1 MNGWTE
7 FDCPV
12 PNGRLFMRGPIKAI
26 VSKDDGSWHI
36 SVSHP
41 HRYPKWDEI
50 SKARYDLIPND
61 HFMVMILP
69 PREEYVNIHENC
81 FHLWEISRAAYEG
94 RDGQLVKPAHE
105 GA

>member
-7 FDCPV
+7 LPCPM
-12 PNGRLFMRGPIKAI
+12 PLPGARAFQRGSIRAL

-41 HRYPKWDEI
+41 YRYPKWDEI
-50 SKARYDLIPND
+50 RQARYDLIPNEA
-61 HFMVMILP
+61 FMVMVLP
-69 PREEYVNIHENC
+69 PKEEYVNIHENC

-94 RDGQLVKPAHE
+94 RK
-105 GA
+105 